1 MLHRSNLSQ
10 SAEGTQYAPTQAV
23 TAVSSSD
30 PVPRYRY
37 SVVIWLLVGGIINY
51 LDRSTLS
58 IAGPEMVRELGFNM
72 TQIGLMGSVF
82 SWFYAIAQIPTGW
95 ISDRVSAR
103 VIFAIS
109 LVAWSLA
116 TMATGLVS
124 VLWVILLCRAL
135 LGIFEAP
142 CWPVATKIISFWY
155 PRQERGVAIGIFTS
169 AAKWGP
175 ALAPPILVTV
185 MLYFGWRGIFVV
197 SGVGGILFGI
207 VFYLF
212 YRNPAQSRKLDAKE
226 FEHIKAGGGGVEHT
240 LASARSSIPWSS
252 LFTYRS
258 VWGLVLGYFCAIWIW
273 NTFVVFLPM
282 YLMHTYHVSITKI
295 AFYASLP
302 WIGGGIGSVCSGF
315 IAKWAASRFG
325 VSPLRANQ
333 RLVAMYAVFAAA
345 ALMGTAMLRNFEATV
360 ALMTVTLF
368 FISAI
373 NSSAWSMASEIA
385 PPSMISSVSSI
396 QNFGGY
402 FGGAFAPLVAGYIV
416 DTTGSYALAFITA
429 GVIAILGA
437 ISYLWIVNR
446 PIEESQEHLKAF

>member
-1 MLHRSNLSQ
+1 MFHRSNLSQ
-10 SAEGTQYAPTQAV
+10 SAEATQHAPPPQT
-23 TAVSSSD
+23 TAGDVSVA
-30 PVPRYRY
+30 VPRYRY
-37 SVVIWLLVGGIINY
+37 SVVVWLLIGGIINY
-51 LDRSTLS
+51 IDRSTLS
-58 IAGPEMVRELGFNM
+58 IAGPAMVHELGFSM

-103 VIFAIS
+103 VIFALS

-116 TMATGLVS
+116 TMATGLAS
-124 VLWVILLCRAL
+124 ALWVILFCRAI

-155 PRQERGVAIGIFTS
+155 PRSERGVAIGIFTS

-175 ALAPPILVTV
+175 AIAPPILVTV

-197 SGVGGILFGI
+197 SGAAGILFGI
-207 VFYLF
+207 VFYLY
-212 YRNPAQSRKLDAKE
+212 YRNPAQSRRLDVKE
-226 FEHIKAGGGGVEHT
+226 YEYIKVGGGGVEHT
-240 LASARSSIPWSS
+240 LASARSTISWSS

-273 NTFVVFLPM
+273 NTFIVFLPM
-282 YLMHTYHVSITKI
+282 YLLHTYHVSITKI
-295 AFYASLP
+295 AFYAALP
-302 WIGGGIGSVCSGF
+302 WIGGGIGSVSSGF
-315 IAKWAASRFG
+315 IAGWTAKRFG
-325 VSPLRANQ
+325 ISPLKANQ
-333 RLVAMYAVFAAA
+333 RLVATYALFAAA
-345 ALMGTAMLRNFEATV
+345 ALIGTAMLHNFEATV

-416 DTTGSYALAFITA
+416 DTTGSYALAFIAA
-429 GVIAILGA
+429 GCIAILGA

-446 PIEESQEHLKAF
+446 PIEDDQQLVKAF